1 MGAISA
7 GLTEITNCN
16 IHIANCNDARTEASP
31 VAAARRGAAG
41 ARPRAHAVGARPGD
55 PVRARTADHPVLSF
69 AHRKRPAEPPVPPLT
84 PPPPPILQIPP
95 PASPH
100 PPPPTPTPPHPP

>member
-55 PVRARTADHPVLSF
+55 PVRARTADQPVLSV
-69 AHRKRPAEPPVPPLT
+69 AHRKRRAEAPVARLTSAAPPTLHA
-84 PPPPPILQIPP
+84 PP
-95 PASPH
+95 PASR
-100 PPPPTPTPPHPP
+100 